1 MSEAAE
7 DVKPKIDLTINH
19 EGQSQHLLCLCSVVY
34 SELSTLTL
42 GHDLSHSVHG
52 QSEIHHTIE
61 EGFRGGRG
69 TRS

>member
-7 DVKPKIDLTINH
+7 DIKPKIDLTINH
-19 EGQSQHLLCLCSVVY
+19 EGQSQHPPHLCCVAYL
-34 SELSTLTL
+34 ELSTHTL
-42 GHDLSHSVHG
+42 GHDLSRSVHG
-52 QSEIHHTIE
+52 QGETHHTIE